1 MVAHDLGCQAL
12 DALDECEL
20 FAQVLLG
27 CQRARVT
34 AADLGARVAERI
46 DGVAHAVDETRAVE
60 GLLVE
65 DLAQIGCDLV
75 LVLPVGDMRADVLVH
90 RHDLGIGTAVARA
103 LERADSRGV
112 GGIRVG
118 GRRRQHA
125 ASEGGV
131 VAAAVLGMQHEHN
144 VEQHRLIAGER
155 HAAAQDL

>member
-1 MVAHDLGCQAL
+1 MIAHHLRRQAL
-12 DALDECEL
+12 DALDEREL
-20 FAQVLLG
+20 IAQVLLG
-27 CQRARVT
+27 GKCACVV
-34 AADLGARVAERI
+34 AADLGSRVAERV

-65 DLAQIGCDLV
+65 NLAQVGCNLV
-75 LVLPVGDMRADVLVH
+75 LVLPIGDMRTDVLVH
-90 RHDLGIGTAVARA
+90 GHDFGVGAAVARA

-131 VAAAVLGMQHEHN
+131 VAAAVLGMQHKHH
-144 VEQHRLIAGER
+144 VEQHGLVAGEC
-155 HAAAQDL
+155 HAAA

>member
-1 MVAHDLGCQAL
+1 MIAHHLRGQAL
-12 DALDECEL
+12 DALDEREL
-20 FAQVLLG
+20 LAQVLLG
-27 CQRARVT
+27 GKRARVT
-34 AADLGARVAERI
+34 TAHLGTRVAQRV
-46 DGVAHAVDETRAVE
+46 DGVAHTVDETRAVE

-65 DLAQIGCDLV
+65 DLAQVGCDLV
-75 LVLPVGDMRADVLVH
+75 LVLPIGDMRADVLVH
-90 RHDLGIGTAVARA
+90 GDNLGVGATVARA

>member
-1 MVAHDLGCQAL
+1 MVAHHLRCQAL
-12 DALDECEL
+12 DALDEREL
-20 FAQVLLG
+20 IAQVLLG
-27 CQRARVT
+27 GKCARVT
-34 AADLGARVAERI
+34 AAHLGARVAQRV
-46 DGVAHAVDETRAVE
+46 DGVAHTVDETRAVE

-65 DLAQIGCDLV
+65 NLAQVGRDLV
-75 LVLPVGDMRADVLVH
+75 LVLPIGDVRTDVLVH
-90 RHDLGIGTAVARA
+90 GHDLGVGAAVARA

-131 VAAAVLGMQHEHN
+131 VASAVLGMQHEHN